1 VEEKGLME
9 DIAEIIQQFGFPILA
24 MLGLGYFVYFVWT
37 TITEKIDPATEDMKM
52 TVLKLI
58 DQIRLMDNDMIRLQ
72 KKLDTVLQMK
82 ENERKDN
89 NRTSIRR
96 ESDSRRNNS

>member
-1 VEEKGLME
+1 MDWME
-9 DIAEIIQQFGFPILA
+9 DAAEIVQQFGFPIIA

-58 DQIRLMDNDMIRLQ
+58 AQIRMMDNDMIRLQ
-72 KKLDTVLQMK
+72 EKLDTVLQMK
-82 ENERKDN
+82 ENEKKLSNANDSLN
-89 NRTSIRR
+89 R
-96 ESDSRRNNS
+96 ESSSRRNKI